1 MSSETLIEG
10 LLQLSCCKMMSSTL
24 CRGLQTQPVSPSRP
38 RDIWS
43 PARRSYS
50 GISSPVSA
58 TPAASG
64 DGGRTFFTATAR
76 RSFSPPRRPQSAP
89 GAREQRLSAPAA
101 PQIETEEEYVEFYQ
115 KRILTAQQKQLL
127 PLQEDLADWLNKL
140 LDTSAITALNF
151 MEALDDG
158 LVVCRLAKTI
168 QEQAQLA
175 VEEGRAK
182 GPVPKLGGR
191 IWQKAARR
199 SFFSRDNSENFIKFC
214 RQLGVHEN
222 LIFESDDLVM
232 HAAPRNVVLCL
243 LEVSRLASSRFGVEP
258 SGLVQF
264 EREIAECSSPFNTS
278 RMSPAPGTALSDSGL
293 SAASLFSWRP
303 PSPTP
308 PLHEEDSDLKIGLKN
323 SSSVMSLGSP
333 NSSGRWS
340 RPGSGGEEDDEPD
353 AWRAT
358 LPVLEDSAEPDVSP
372 AVVRAGSRT
381 RIPSLRKPRSRTP
394 SEDRATAS
402 SKGITELDRKVEQAA
417 TEARRQCRCEDE
429 AGAPPDADG
438 KSPKCADK
446 LKVRRLGG
454 GKYNIAGRNVFVR
467 LLKGRHMMVRVGGGW
482 DTLEH
487 FLQRHD
493 PCQVRVLG
501 RGDSSAG
508 NSRSNSRS
516 SGINRL
522 GLSNSSRHST
532 PASPSEGFLHI
543 RAKYRSPPPAR
554 S

>member
-1 MSSETLIEG
+1 
-10 LLQLSCCKMMSSTL
+10 MMSSAL

-38 RDIWS
+38 HDIWS

-50 GISSPVSA
+50 GISTPVTS
-58 TPAASG
+58 TPTKSYFMMG
-64 DGGRTFFTATAR
+64 SR
-76 RSFSPPRRPQSAP
+76 RSYSPPRRPQSAP
-89 GAREQRLSAPAA
+89 GAREQRLTVPAA
-101 PQIETEEEYVEFYQ
+101 PEIETEEEYVEFYQ

-140 LDTSAITALNF
+140 LESSDVTALNF
-151 MEALDDG
+151 MDALDDG

-168 QEQAQLA
+168 QEQAQHA
-175 VEEGRAK
+175 VDECRAK
-182 GPVPKLGGR
+182 GPVPKLSGR
-191 IWQKAARR
+191 IWQKAAKR

-232 HAAPRNVVLCL
+232 HVAPRNVVICL
-243 LEVSRLASSRFGVEP
+243 LEVSRLASSKFGVEP

-264 EREIAECSSPFNTS
+264 EREIAECSSPFNNS

-293 SAASLFSWRP
+293 SAASLMSWRP
-303 PSPTP
+303 QSPTR
-308 PLHEEDSDLKIGLKN
+308 PLQEEDDKN
-323 SSSVMSLGSP
+323 KLRLASSSSVLSLGSP
-333 NSSGRWS
+333 GSSGRWS
-340 RPGSGGEEDDEPD
+340 RPGSAGEEDEEPD
-353 AWRAT
+353 TWRAT
-358 LPVLEDSAEPDVSP
+358 LPLLEDAIEPDTSS
-372 AVVRAGSRT
+372 RSGRT
-381 RIPSLRKPRSRTP
+381 RNGSLSDLRSRTP
-394 SEDRATAS
+394 CEERKTN
-402 SKGITELDRKVEQAA
+402 KGLSELDRKVEQAA
-417 TEARRQCRCEDE
+417 KAARKQCRCEGSD
-429 AGAPPDADG
+429 GADG
-438 KSPKCADK
+438 DSKSPKCTNK
-446 LKVRRLGG
+446 LMVRRLGG

-487 FLQRHD
+487 FLERHD

-501 RGDSSAG
+501 RGDSSAA

-516 SGINRL
+516 SGINRI
-522 GLSNSSRHST
+522 GLANNTPRNSS
-532 PASPSEGFLHI
+532 PATPSEGFLHI